1 MEKEFIITVF
11 SENKVG
17 LLSQITTVFTHRNVN
32 IESLTA
38 SESAVDGVHKY
49 TIIVKNDEEKVANLV
64 KQIEKKIDVLKVF
77 CYSPSEVVLQ
87 QVALYKVQ
95 RGRNVEDLVRRH
107 NVRILD
113 IHDDFIVLEKT
124 GHKAEIQELYH
135 SLAIP
140 VIAFVVFMNAP
151 SKHSLEILFGHQPF
165 DNTRLDVRQRQLLLL
180 LSFLFN
186 NNRLVLINNHLRIGI
201 SFFDRGS
208 RHYDVSPKIISRPIR
223 VVVHFSSKAI
233 ASVEIVF
240 NHLRNAVIT
249 IILVFPFNRN
259 GRD

>member
-17 LLSQITTVFTHRNVN
+17 WLSQITTVFTHRNVN

-38 SESAVDGVHKY
+38 SESAIEGIHKY
-49 TIIVKNDEEKVANLV
+49 TILVKNDEEKVTNLV

-124 GHKAEIQELYH
+124 GHKEEINELYQML
-135 SLAIP
+135 SPYGLYQFVCSGPVAIIKSRRELLDEYLDY
-140 VIAFVVFMNAP
+140 V
-151 SKHSLEILFGHQPF
+151 KECQKSLE
-165 DNTRLDVRQRQLLLL
+165 
-180 LSFLFN
+180 
-186 NNRLVLINNHLRIGI
+186 
-201 SFFDRGS
+201 
-208 RHYDVSPKIISRPIR
+208 
-223 VVVHFSSKAI
+223 
-233 ASVEIVF
+233 
-240 NHLRNAVIT
+240 
-249 IILVFPFNRN
+249 
-259 GRD
+259 

>member
-38 SESAVDGVHKY
+38 SESAIEGIHKY
-49 TIIVKNDEEKVANLV
+49 TILVKNDEEKVTNLV

-77 CYSPSEVVLQ
+77 CYTPSEVVVQ

-124 GHKAEIQELYH
+124 GHKEEINELYQML
-135 SLAIP
+135 SPYGLYQFVCSGPVAIIKSRRELLDEYLDY
-140 VIAFVVFMNAP
+140 VKEYQKN
-151 SKHSLEILFGHQPF
+151 LE
-165 DNTRLDVRQRQLLLL
+165 
-180 LSFLFN
+180 
-186 NNRLVLINNHLRIGI
+186 
-201 SFFDRGS
+201 
-208 RHYDVSPKIISRPIR
+208 
-223 VVVHFSSKAI
+223 
-233 ASVEIVF
+233 
-240 NHLRNAVIT
+240 RNK
-249 IILVFPFNRN
+249 
-259 GRD
+259 